1 MDSMR
6 TYFTYLAR
14 GCSGRAS
21 HLEETFRFTLP
32 HDYICIN
39 HYSWTV
45 SGMITTKYPFTLISP
60 SITLNLLKEA
70 KELGVPALWLQ
81 PGAEND
87 EVKSYIAEAGLTDK
101 VILGGPCVLVEGE
114 GIIRSL
120 L

>member
-1 MDSMR
+1 
-6 TYFTYLAR
+6 
-14 GCSGRAS
+14 
-21 HLEETFRFTLP
+21 
-32 HDYICIN
+32 
-39 HYSWTV
+39 
-45 SGMITTKYPFTLISP
+45 MITTKYPFTLISP